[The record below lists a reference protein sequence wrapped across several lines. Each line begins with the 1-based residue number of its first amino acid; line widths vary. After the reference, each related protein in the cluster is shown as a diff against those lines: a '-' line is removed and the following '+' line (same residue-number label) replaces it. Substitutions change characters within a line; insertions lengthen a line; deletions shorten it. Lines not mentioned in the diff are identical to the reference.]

1 VIEFKV
7 WAPSAQTV
15 ELVTSGGRHSL
26 QSGDGGWW
34 ILQHPAGGPGTDYRF
49 SVDGGEAVPDPRSPW
64 QPEGIDGPSRA
75 VDHSSFAWTDAGWQ
89 PPALQDGV
97 LYEMHVG
104 TFSPE
109 GTFDGVRS
117 RLDHLVALGVTHVE
131 LLPVAEFSGDR
142 GWGYDGVNLFA
153 PKASYGGP
161 EALKRL
167 VDECHRRGL
176 AVLLDV
182 VYNHLGPVGNH
193 LEKFGPYFTG
203 RYTTPWGKAVNLDDA
218 GSDEVRRFFIDNAL
232 GWLRDYHLDGLRLDA
247 VHALFDQSAVH
258 FLEELAA
265 EVDGLER
272 RLGRPLVLIA
282 ESDLNDP
289 RVVTDTARG
298 GYGLDAQWS
307 DDFHHA
313 LHAFVTGEKDGYYA
327 DFGALADVARAL
339 SNVFVYDGCH
349 SRHRKRRHGR
359 PVGELPRTRFLGYL
373 QNHDQVGN
381 RARGER
387 TSHLVGPAELR
398 AAAALVVLSPF
409 VPMLFHGE
417 EWGTQSPFQYFTDHK
432 DEGLAE
438 AVRSGRRDEFAA
450 FGWDP
455 EEIPDPQD
463 EETFRRSKLAW
474 DETSREPHRTLL
486 DWHRKLIALRR
497 SQPSLRDGAAPA
509 RVTFDEEARW
519 LEMERGD
526 VTVICHFGRQR
537 AAVPIDPGRP
547 REVLASCT
555 RPELQARQ
563 VEMDP
568 GALVLGRRSA

>member
-1 VIEFKV
+1 LSEYKV

-15 ELVTSGGRHSL
+15 ELVTSGRHTM

-34 ILQHPAGGPGTDYRF
+34 ILQDPAAAAGTDYRF
-49 SVDGGEAVPDPRSPW
+49 SVDGGEPVSDPRSPW
-64 QPEGIDGPSRA
+64 QPRGIDGPSRL
-75 VDHSSFAWTDAGWQ
+75 VDHATFAWTDLGWQ
-89 PPALQDGV
+89 PPALKDGV
-97 LYEMHVG
+97 VYEVHVG

-117 RLDHLVALGVTHVE
+117 RLDHLVSLGVTHVE
-131 LLPVAEFSGDR
+131 LMPVAEFSGER

-153 PKASYGGP
+153 PKAAYGGP
-161 EALKRL
+161 EGLKRL
-167 VDECHRRGL
+167 VDDCHRRGL
-176 AVLLDV
+176 AVVLDV
-182 VYNHLGPVGNH
+182 VYNHLGPIGNH

-203 RYTTPWGKAVNLDDA
+203 RYCTPWGKAVNLDDA

-232 GWLRDYHLDGLRLDA
+232 GWLRDYHFDGLRLDA

-258 FLEELAA
+258 FLEELAG
-265 EVDGLER
+265 EVDRLES

-289 RVVTDTARG
+289 RIVRDTERG
-298 GYGLDAQWS
+298 GYGIDAQWS

-313 LHAFVTGEKDGYYA
+313 LHAFVTGERDGYYA
-327 DFGALADVARAL
+327 DFGSLADVARAL
-339 SNVFVYDGCH
+339 ENAFVYDGRH
-349 SRHRKRRHGR
+349 SPHRGRRHGR
-359 PVGELPRTRFLGYL
+359 PVGDLPRTRFLGYL

-387 TSHLVGPAELR
+387 SSHLAEPPELR
-398 AAAALVVLSPF
+398 AAAALVLLSPF
-409 VPMLFHGE
+409 VPMIFHGE
-417 EWGTQSPFQYFTDHK
+417 EWGTRSPFQYFTDHQ
-432 DEGLAE
+432 DEELAE
-438 AVRSGRRDEFAA
+438 AVRCGRRNEFAA

-474 DETSREPHRTLL
+474 DEISREPHRTLL
-486 DWHRKLIALRR
+486 EWHRKLIALRR
-497 SQPSLRDGAAPA
+497 SQPSLRDGAPPT
-509 RVTFDEEARW
+509 RVSFDEKARW
-519 LEMERGD
+519 LVMERGE
-526 VTVICHFGRQR
+526 VTVICHFGRER
-537 AAVPIDPGRP
+537 MAVPIDPARP

-555 RPELQARQ
+555 RPELHEVWA
-563 VEMDP
+563 EMNP